1 MAAYLKLEDK
11 NTGVVFGGNDLLQV
25 DADLCQAFGKAVD
38 QEVWFRDWY
47 ACLGL
52 ALATGM
58 EWPKLRG
65 YYEDQPPVAEVIDYM
80 ANKYTNVSHLGF

>member
-25 DADLCQAFGKAVD
+25 DADLCQAFGEAVD
-38 QEVWFRDWY
+38 QEVWFRSWY
-47 ACLGL
+47 NCLGFGL
-52 ALATGM
+52 AVGM
-58 EWPKLRG
+58 EWSKLRTF
-65 YYEDQPPVAEVIDYM
+65 YEDQPELTEVIDYM